1 MPVIEARDLA
11 KTYVSNK
18 KHPGVW
24 GAVKGLFSR
33 EKAFVEAVKGIN
45 LTVEQGELV
54 GFLGPN
60 GAGKTTTL
68 KMLTGILHPTGG
80 EAKVLGFRPFDRNP
94 EMLRQISLVMGN
106 KNQLWWDLPAWDSCV
121 VLTELYDV
129 DQAKFKERVDYL
141 IDALQLTDKIH
152 QQVRK
157 MSLGERMKCELVA
170 ALLHA
175 PKVVFLDE
183 PTIGLDLVSQKR
195 IREFLLEMNRKE
207 GSTVILT
214 SHYMQDVE
222 EVCERVVVIDHGMK
236 VFDGTLDSL
245 MADYSGVRRLRLT
258 FDQAVDS
265 SSLAGFGDIVEEGE
279 ASIVLSI
286 PRDRTAAITGEIL
299 QRFEVSDVAIETVT
313 VEEVVRGLFS
323 GTAKEVAGGASVD

>member
-33 EKAFVEAVKGIN
+33 EKAYVEAVKGIN

-68 KMLTGILHPTGG
+68 KMLTGILYPTSG
-80 EAKVLGFRPFDRNP
+80 ESKVLGFRPFDRNP

-106 KNQLWWDLPAWDSCV
+106 KNQLWWDLPAWDSFI
-121 VLTELYDV
+121 VLKELYDV
-129 DQAKFKERVDYL
+129 DLAKFKERVDYL
-141 IDALQLTDKIH
+141 VDALQLTDKVH

-195 IREFLLEMNRKE
+195 IREFLLDLNRRE
-207 GSTVILT
+207 GSTIILT

-222 EVCERVVVIDHGMK
+222 EVCERVVVIDHGTK

-258 FDQAVDS
+258 FGEAVES
-265 SSLAGFGDIVEEGE
+265 SALAGFGEIVESED
-279 ASIVLSI
+279 ASVVLAI
-286 PRDRTAAITGEIL
+286 PRERTAAITGEIL
-299 QRFEVSDVAIETVT
+299 QRFDVSDVAIEAVS
-313 VEEVVRGLFS
+313 VEEVVRDLFS
-323 GTAKEVAGGASVD
+323 GEKVEKVADR